1 MHVELIYPKFLAASQ
16 YAKNT
21 FWKYIFEDLAY
32 GRTPYG
38 TYIVKN
44 FICCNYKGK
53 EFSYKIDEE
62 KSGEELYEEL
72 YSILY
77 NKFGLLSFEDKQN
90 LRTKFEQTQE
100 QNLSFSNISWNSIK
114 KKNIKNLLI
123 ENFVIDVKKKY
134 SLTFVQTRELLS
146 YINIGLVFKT
156 ITADDINYSDGKI
169 HSIDGFKFK
178 KNKIIIDRDIFMM
191 ETSIQQ
197 PAICVKKKC
206 YDNWDKYLLNF
217 KKYKVLKN

>member
-1 MHVELIYPKFLAASQ
+1 MEIY
-16 YAKNT
+16 
-21 FWKYIFEDLAY
+21 FEDLAY

-114 KKNIKNLLI
+114 KI
-123 ENFVIDVKKKY
+123 
-134 SLTFVQTRELLS
+134 
-146 YINIGLVFKT
+146 
-156 ITADDINYSDGKI
+156 
-169 HSIDGFKFK
+169 
-178 KNKIIIDRDIFMM
+178 
-191 ETSIQQ
+191 
-197 PAICVKKKC
+197 
-206 YDNWDKYLLNF
+206 
-217 KKYKVLKN
+217 

>member
-1 MHVELIYPKFLAASQ
+1 MHVELIYPKFLDASQ
-16 YAKNT
+16 YANNT

-90 LRTKFEQTQE
+90 LRTKFEKTQE
-100 QNLSFSNISWNSIK
+100 ENLSMVNTSWNSIK
-114 KKNIKNLLI
+114 KKNIKHLMI
-123 ENFVIDVKKKY
+123 ENFVIMIKKKY
-134 SLTFVQTRELLS
+134 SLTPVQTRELLS
-146 YINIGLVFKT
+146 YITIGIIFKT
-156 ITADDINYSDGKI
+156 ISNDDIDYSEGKI
-169 HSIDGFKFK
+169 KSIKGFSFK
-178 KNKIIIDRDIFMM
+178 KNKIIIDKDIFTI
-191 ETSIQQ
+191 ETTSQQ
-197 PAICVKKKC
+197 PVIHTKKKC
-206 YDNWDKYLLNF
+206 SDNWEKYLLNF
-217 KKYKVLKN
+217 KKYKLNK

>member
-1 MHVELIYPKFLAASQ
+1 M
-16 YAKNT
+16 
-21 FWKYIFEDLAY
+21 
-32 GRTPYG
+32 
-38 TYIVKN
+38 
-44 FICCNYKGK
+44 
-53 EFSYKIDEE
+53 
-62 KSGEELYEEL
+62 
-72 YSILY
+72 
-77 NKFGLLSFEDKQN
+77 
-90 LRTKFEQTQE
+90 
-100 QNLSFSNISWNSIK
+100 
-114 KKNIKNLLI
+114 I

-197 PAICVKKKC
+197 PAIYVKKKC

-217 KKYKVLKN
+217 KKYKVVKN